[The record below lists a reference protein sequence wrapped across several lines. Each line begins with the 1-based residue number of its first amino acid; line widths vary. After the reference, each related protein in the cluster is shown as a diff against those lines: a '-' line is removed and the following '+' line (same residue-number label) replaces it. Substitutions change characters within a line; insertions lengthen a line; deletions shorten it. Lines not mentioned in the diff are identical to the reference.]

1 MLERASVID
10 HDNTRAGTAQRRAEL
25 LQGYR
30 FARPGLAEDCD
41 IMVARR
47 IFERTPEKWLAAPAD
62 QHEMGH
68 LPTQKLALDG
78 CEVHFRGRQ
87 KRAHTLPASET
98 AREAIRHRHELRTQ
112 KAPALQVVVVDPT
125 PARSSYTTFHKT
137 LLCAPFSF

>member
-1 MLERASVID
+1 MTHSFPTLRSSDLIEEMFFVRGGQLLVDQSERFEVEARAKRELDERPALELRRMLERASVID

-78 CEVHFRGRQ
+78 CEVR
-87 KRAHTLPASET
+87 
-98 AREAIRHRHELRTQ
+98 
-112 KAPALQVVVVDPT
+112 
-125 PARSSYTTFHKT
+125 
-137 LLCAPFSF
+137 